1 MLSQIQEIEAL
12 KKEKDAVILAHYY
25 VPKEIQDIADY
36 IGDSYYLSKLAATL
50 PQSMI
55 CFCGVSFMGESA
67 KSLSPH
73 KTIVMPDLS
82 ADCAMAHMSNISQIE
97 QIRQQY
103 DDLAVVC
110 YINSSALIKS
120 HADVCVTSSNA
131 LKVTKALPAH
141 NIYFIPDQNLAHYI
155 ARQLPEKNF
164 IFPIGYCPIHND
176 IKKADVMLAKEKHPN
191 ALLLAHPE
199 CKEEVLQ
206 EADFIG
212 STSAIIDFAKE
223 NPANTFL
230 IATEIGVFY
239 ELEKQNPDKKFYPI
253 KEQQICADMKKNT
266 LDKVIRSLKDESHEV
281 HLSKTLQQQSYL
293 PLEKMLLLAK

>member
-1 MLSQIQEIEAL
+1 MLSQIQEIKAL
-12 KKEKDAVILAHYY
+12 KKEKNAVILAHYY
-25 VPKEIQDIADY
+25 VPKEIQEIADY
-36 IGDSYYLSKLAATL
+36 VGDSYYLSKLAATL
-50 PQSMI
+50 PQNMI

-67 KSLSPH
+67 KALSPQ

-97 QIRQQY
+97 LIRQQY

-110 YINSSALIKS
+110 YINSSSLLKA

-131 LKVTKALPAH
+131 LKVTKALTAH

-155 ARQLPEKNF
+155 AKQLPEKNF
-164 IFPIGYCPIHND
+164 IFPSGYCPIHNK
-176 IKKADVMLAKEKHPN
+176 IEKGDVILAKEKHPN
-191 ALLLAHPE
+191 ALVLAHPE

-206 EADFIG
+206 KADFIG
-212 STSAIIDFAKE
+212 STSAILDFAKE
-223 NPANTFL
+223 NSAIEYL

-239 ELEKQNPDKKFYPI
+239 ELEKQNPKKKFYPI
-253 KEQQICADMKKNT
+253 KEQQICTDMKKNT
-266 LDKVIRSLKDESHEV
+266 LDKIISSLKDESHEI
-281 HLSKTLQQQSYL
+281 HLSKNLQRQSSL